1 MRSPAPD
8 STIMKVPTTS
18 RQSGFTLVEVLVS
31 LVVFSIG
38 MLGIGKLMLFA
49 SRANDSAYQRDQA
62 TALAY
67 SMLDSMRAN
76 RDTAIAGGYSVTNV
90 ASYSNPG
97 LYCTTMGADCS
108 GANLAQYELYQW
120 QQSLVNSLGPLC
132 GGTVQTNTTTDP
144 STGAASV
151 TATITVQWDDTLAQ
165 QSFSP
170 TASSQPTAQSCATPG
185 VITLESVL

>member
-8 STIMKVPTTS
+8 STIMKVTRKS
-18 RQSGFTLVEVLVS
+18 RQFGFSLVEVLVS
-31 LVVFSIG
+31 LVVFGIG

-67 SMLDSMRAN
+67 SMFDSMRAN
-76 RDTAIAGGYSVTNV
+76 RDTALTGGYAVTNV
-90 ASYSNPG
+90 ASYQYSG
-97 LYCTTMGADCS
+97 RSCTSTGACS
-108 GANLAQYELYQW
+108 GTDLAQYELYQW
-120 QQSLVNSLGPLC
+120 QQSLTISLGSLC
-132 GGTVQTNTTTDP
+132 GGAVQTNATTDP

-170 TASSQPTAQSCATPG
+170 TAGNQPTTQNCATPG
-185 VITLESVL
+185 TITLESIL

>member
-8 STIMKVPTTS
+8 STIMKAVPTS
-18 RQSGFTLVEVLVS
+18 RQFGFTLVEVLVS
-31 LVVFSIG
+31 LVVFGIG
-38 MLGIGKLMLFA
+38 MLGIGKLMLFT

-76 RDTAIAGGYSVTNV
+76 RDTAIAGNYSVTNI
-90 ASYSNPG
+90 ASYSDPG
-97 LYCTTMGADCS
+97 SGAD
-108 GANLAQYELYQW
+108 LAQYELYQW
-120 QQSLVNSLGPLC
+120 KQLLVTALGPLC
-132 GGTVQTNTTTDP
+132 GGSVQTTTTTDP
-144 STGAASV
+144 STGAASI

-170 TASSQPTAQSCATPG
+170 TASNQSTARNCETTG
-185 VITLESVL
+185 NITLESVL

>member
-8 STIMKVPTTS
+8 STTMTVTSTS

-31 LVVFSIG
+31 LVIFGIG

-67 SMLDSMRAN
+67 SMFDSMRAN
-76 RDTAIAGGYSVTNV
+76 RSTALTGGYSVTNV
-90 ASYSNPG
+90 ATYQYSG
-97 LYCTTMGADCS
+97 SGCTSTGSDCS
-108 GANLAQYELYQW
+108 GTDLAQYELWLW
-120 QQSLVNSLGPLC
+120 QKDLGASLGPS
-132 GGTVQTNTTTDP
+132 GNGTVQINTTTDP
-144 STGAASV
+144 STGATSV
-151 TATITVQWDDTLAQ
+151 TATISVQWDDTLAQ
-165 QSFSP
+165 QAFSP
-170 TASSQPTAQSCATPG
+170 TASSQSATQSSDTTA